1 MRHNHNKSIAKP
13 ETLEGLKIRILI
25 PFAYT
30 LAAVLLV
37 FSANTLESKPESSKT
52 ARNKT
57 QTEKAEKAAEPRKSS
72 DAEKVEKTGE
82 PQKTSE
88 AEADKR
94 TENPE
99 SQEINNSWMNTIHG
113 GKAAP
118 AADSS
123 EENRATSS
131 TSTLNPT
138 PDSADSTETEAADRA
153 LFTPENQV
161 EPPSFLSVIIR
172 FILLMAALVGG
183 LWFVARF
190 IKQKQGIPLSGE
202 NTLLKVIVSLPLMPG
217 KYLQVVE
224 LAGQIMVLGISEQ
237 GVSLVRSIEDGPTAD
252 RIRIWKDSHSSDSYD
267 PVSLMDRFSSVLSAK
282 DFQFWKHETK
292 SPVRSKAANT
302 SFADLLTGDL
312 SESNRTTYDKE
323 SHKASDLNQLLS
335 NQKRRLA
342 ALKKKGT
349 LPEEEEDQ

>member
-1 MRHNHNKSIAKP
+1 V
-13 ETLEGLKIRILI
+13 
-25 PFAYT
+25 AYT

-37 FSANTLESKPESSKT
+37 FSAYTLESKPESSKT

-57 QTEKAEKAAEPRKSS
+57 QTEKAEKSAETRKIT
-72 DAEKVEKTGE
+72 DAEKAGE
-82 PQKTSE
+82 TQKTPE
-88 AEADKR
+88 AESEKK

-99 SQEINNSWMNTIHG
+99 SKEINNSWMNTIHG
-113 GKAAP
+113 GKALHSP
-118 AADSS
+118 DSS
-123 EENRATSS
+123 EEKPESDTSS
-131 TSTLNPT
+131 ALNPAAS
-138 PDSADSTETEAADRA
+138 SAEIQAADRA

-237 GVSLVRSIEDGPTAD
+237 GVRLVRNIEDGPTAD
-252 RIRIWKDSHSSDSYD
+252 RIRLWKDSHSSDSYD

-292 SPVRSKAANT
+292 THARSKAANT
-302 SFADLLTGDL
+302 SFADLLSGDTYENQNTQRRTEDKGGDL
-312 SESNRTTYDKE
+312 N
-323 SHKASDLNQLLS
+323 LLLS

-342 ALKKKGT
+342 ALKKKGI
-349 LPEEEEDQ
+349 LPEEEDDQ